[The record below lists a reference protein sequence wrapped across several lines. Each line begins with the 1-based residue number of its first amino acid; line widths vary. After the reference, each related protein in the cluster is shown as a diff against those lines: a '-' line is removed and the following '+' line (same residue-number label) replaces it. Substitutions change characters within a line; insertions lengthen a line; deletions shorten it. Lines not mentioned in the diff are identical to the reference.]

1 MPARLR
7 VLGVCLLVA
16 LEAAAILSAQD
27 PSAGPQQPTFRGG
40 IQTVRVDFYATR
52 DGKPVTDLRQ
62 DEIQLFEEGTAQTI
76 QTFEQIS
83 FAAKPAAASSD
94 ARARSEG
101 PAMLTDP
108 RSRLFVIFVPG
119 RSTSPTASPLT
130 QIRVPVIQYINS
142 LLGPDDL
149 VAVMTPDTRITD
161 LIFQRRLSVDA
172 RTWFEELPDDPRH
185 TLWDICYPS
194 YIPGSPNAEMKA
206 RLREL
211 MTFEALDT
219 LITQLGGLREERKHV
234 LMLSDGFR
242 QYYRN
247 PKLGAAVIEEG
258 RNQAG
263 PSGAQKPGDSA
274 ASTVSPR
281 QCEADLADLGSLE
294 HGSRLDEIAAHARR
308 NNVAFYPIYPAG
320 LTPPN
325 ANNRRTFGGGGGG
338 GGVGTFKSRTP
349 AERQSALRGLAE
361 NTGGTAIVNTKDIEG
376 HLDKVMAATSVY
388 YLIGYSPTNTT
399 IDGRYRRIS
408 LKVSR
413 PNVQVRARQGYV
425 ALPPLDARSLP
436 IIDTRR
442 APAPVEVAMGPLAAL
457 RSTALNFRS
466 AAWTRANSSGAPA
479 SSLWVVAELEP
490 QFRQRSSTAATAEL
504 TLRPIR
510 GGQTISRQVSVAPDD
525 SSIVFELRD
534 AEAPLAGGDY
544 SMQLQLTAA
553 NGDPVGEFGRVTVAD
568 AQSPIGEA
576 VLLRRSVA
584 TAQRYARTADPR
596 FQRTD
601 RLRLELPTDTAG
613 PPSAVL
619 RDRRGAELPVPLQ
632 LAERADESGAFRW
645 LLVDVPLIS
654 LAPGDYAV
662 EVVHAGAS
670 RMTAFRLTP

>member
-1 MPARLR
+1 MPSRLS
-7 VLGVCLLVA
+7 VLGVCLLAA
-16 LEAAAILSAQD
+16 LAAAAVLSAQD
-27 PSAGPQQPTFRGG
+27 QSAATQQPTFRGG
-40 IQTVRVDFYATR
+40 IQTVRVDLYATR

-62 DEIQLFEEGTAQTI
+62 DEIQLFDEGAAQTI
-76 QTFEQIS
+76 QTFQHIS
-83 FAAKPAAASSD
+83 FAAKPATSSGE
-94 ARARSEG
+94 RARGEG
-101 PAMLTDP
+101 PEMLTDP
-108 RSRLFVIFVPG
+108 RSRLFVVFVPG

-130 QIRVPVIQYINS
+130 QIRVPLIQYINS

-149 VAVMTPDTRITD
+149 VAVMTPETRITD
-161 LIFQRRLSVDA
+161 LTFHRRLSVGT
-172 RTWFEELPDDPRH
+172 RTWFDELPDDPRH
-185 TLWDICYPS
+185 TLWDLCYPS
-194 YIPGSPNAEMKA
+194 YVPGSPNAEMKA

-211 MTFEALDT
+211 MTFEALDA
-219 LITQLGGLREERKHV
+219 LIGRLGELREERKHV

-247 PKLGAAVIEEG
+247 PRLGAAVIEEG

-263 PSGAQKPGDSA
+263 PSGAQRPGDST
-274 ASTVSPR
+274 STVSPR

-294 HGSRLDEIAAHARR
+294 HGKRLDEIAAHARR

-320 LTPPN
+320 LTPSN
-325 ANNRRTFGGGGGG
+325 ANNRRAFGGGAGGG
-338 GGVGTFKSRTP
+338 GTLKNRTP
-349 AERQSALRGLAE
+349 GERQAALRELAE
-361 NTGGTAIVNTKDIEG
+361 NTGGIAIVNTKDIEG
-376 HLDKVMAATSVY
+376 HLDRVMAATSAY

-399 IDGRYRRIS
+399 IDGRYRRLS

-466 AAWTRANSSGAPA
+466 AAWTRATSSGAPA
-479 SSLWVVAELEP
+479 SSLWVVAEVEP
-490 QFRQRSSTAATAEL
+490 QFRQRSATAATAEL

-534 AEAPLAGGDY
+534 TEAPLAGGDY
-544 SMQLQLTAA
+544 SLQLQLTTA
-553 NGDPVGEFGRVTVAD
+553 NGDPLGEFGRVTVAD
-568 AQSPIGEA
+568 VQSPIGEA
-576 VLLRRSVA
+576 VLLRRSAA

-601 RLRLELPTDTAG
+601 RLRLELPTDAG
-613 PPSAVL
+613 GSPSAVL

-632 LAERADESGAFRW
+632 LAERTDESGAFRW
-645 LLVDVPLIS
+645 ILVDVPLIS

-662 EVVHAGAS
+662 EVLHGSAS

>member
-1 MPARLR
+1 MPSRLR
-7 VLGVCLLVA
+7 VLGVCLLAA
-16 LEAAAILSAQD
+16 LAAAAILSAQD
-27 PSAGPQQPTFRGG
+27 QSAGPQQPTFRGG
-40 IQTVRVDFYATR
+40 IQTVRVDLYATR

-62 DEIQLFEEGTAQTI
+62 DEIQLFDEGAPQTI

-83 FAAKPAAASSD
+83 FAAKPATAPSSP
-94 ARARSEG
+94 RAPVED
-101 PAMLTDP
+101 PEMLTDP
-108 RSRLFVIFVPG
+108 RSRLFVVFVPG

-130 QIRVPVIQYINS
+130 QIRVPLIQYVNS

-161 LIFQRRLSVDA
+161 LTFHRRLSVDT

-185 TLWDICYPS
+185 TLWDLCYPS
-194 YIPGSPNAEMKA
+194 YVPGSPNAEMKA

-211 MTFEALDT
+211 MTFEAMDA
-219 LITQLGGLREERKHV
+219 LIGRLGELREERKHV

-263 PSGAQKPGDSA
+263 PSGAQRPGDST
-274 ASTVSPR
+274 STVSPR

-294 HGSRLDEIAAHARR
+294 HGKRLDEVAAHARR

-320 LTPPN
+320 LTPSN
-325 ANNRRTFGGGGGG
+325 LNNRRAFGGGGGA
-338 GGVGTFKSRTP
+338 GGVGTFKNRTP
-349 AERQSALRGLAE
+349 GERQSALRELAE
-361 NTGGTAIVNTKDIEG
+361 NTGGIAIVNTKDIEG
-376 HLDKVMAATSVY
+376 NLDKVMAATSAY

-399 IDGRYRRIS
+399 IDGRYRRLS

-442 APAPVEVAMGPLAAL
+442 APPPVEVAMGPLSAL

-466 AAWTRANSSGAPA
+466 AAWTRANGSGAPA

-490 QFRQRSSTAATAEL
+490 QFRQRSSAAATAEL

-534 AEAPLAGGDY
+534 TDSPLSGGDY
-544 SMQLQLTAA
+544 SAQFQLTTA
-553 NGDPVGEFGRVTVAD
+553 NADPVGEFGRVTVAD

-576 VLLRRSVA
+576 VLLRRSAA

-601 RLRLELPTDTAG
+601 RLRLELPTDTSG
-613 PPSAVL
+613 SPSAVL